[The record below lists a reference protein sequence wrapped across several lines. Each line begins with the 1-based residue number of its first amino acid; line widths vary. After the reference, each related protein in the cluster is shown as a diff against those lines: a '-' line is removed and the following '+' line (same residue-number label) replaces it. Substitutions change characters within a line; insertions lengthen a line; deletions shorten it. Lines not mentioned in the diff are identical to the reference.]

1 MWDNNRNA
9 TIYELNDA
17 SMIRA
22 STRIF
27 IVDHAAGLHLDWQVL
42 ESSPCLASL
51 FRPQQEDAKFITC
64 HTCIVSVCK
73 GLIILC
79 GAIQGRASQRLY
91 LI

>member
-27 IVDHAAGLHLDWQVL
+27 IVDHAAGLHLDRQVL
-42 ESSPCLASL
+42 ESSPRWLACSDCSRKVPNLSHVTHALCL
-51 FRPQQEDAKFITC
+51 
-64 HTCIVSVCK
+64 SVK
-73 GLIILC
+73 GLLSC
-79 GAIQGRASQRLY
+79 VEQSKAVQVKD
-91 LI
+91 